1 MFDLFRGLPVHVLIV
16 HAVVVLL
23 PLMSVV
29 TFVVALRR
37 SWRQAAGWWVVAADL
52 VVFLLALVA
61 RLSGR
66 NLQLRLSALLGG
78 PVAVQHG
85 RAGMLV
91 PWFALGVVIAAILV
105 ALVARSGPVLVGLAI
120 LLAGV
125 TGAVAIGWTVYTGDL
140 GARAVWERT
149 IQSTKPPGG

>member
-1 MFDLFRGLPVHVLIV
+1 MFDLFSGLPVHVLVV
-16 HAVVVLL
+16 HAVVILL
-23 PLMSVV
+23 PLMSIV

-37 SWRQAAGWWVVAADL
+37 SWRRSAAWWVVAADL

-61 RLSGR
+61 RQSGR
-66 NLQLRLSALLGG
+66 NLQARLSALLGS

-85 RAGMLV
+85 RAGTLV
-91 PWFALGVVIAAILV
+91 PWFALGVLIAAILI

-120 LLAGV
+120 TLAAV

-140 GARAVWERT
+140 GARAVWEKT

>member
-1 MFDLFRGLPVHVLIV
+1 MHVLIV

-61 RLSGR
+61 RRSGR

-85 RAGMLV
+85 RAGTLV

-120 LLAGV
+120 FLAGV
-125 TGAVAIGWTVYTGDL
+125 TGALAIGWTVYTGDL

>member
-61 RLSGR
+61 RRSGR

-85 RAGMLV
+85 RAGNLL

-120 LLAGV
+120 FLSAV
-125 TGAVAIGWTVYTGDL
+125 TGIVAIGWTIYTGDL
-140 GARAVWERT
+140 GARAVWEQT
-149 IQSTKPPGG
+149 IKNTKPPGG